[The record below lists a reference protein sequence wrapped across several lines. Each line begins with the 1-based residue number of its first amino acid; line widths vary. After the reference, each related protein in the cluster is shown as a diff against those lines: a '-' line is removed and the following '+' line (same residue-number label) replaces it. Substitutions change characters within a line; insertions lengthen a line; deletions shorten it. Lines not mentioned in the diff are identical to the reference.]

1 MQKPS
6 MPNMPEPTV
15 TRPAQG
21 RRIGVVGDALR
32 FLVTGAETGGQYA
45 MFESTL
51 EPGSGPPPHRHSREH
66 EAFFILE
73 GEVTFHSGDDQF
85 VAPAGA
91 FVNLPP
97 GGVHYFRN
105 NTKSMARM
113 LITVSPAGLEQMFLA
128 VGTPLSPGQSAPRPT
143 PEDIQKLLAIAPK
156 YGLEILV
163 PAH

>member
-1 MQKPS
+1 
-6 MPNMPEPTV
+6 MPALSEPTV
-15 TRPAQG
+15 TRPAEG
-21 RRIGVVGDALR
+21 RMIGVVGDALR
-32 FLVTGAETGGQYA
+32 FLATGAETGGQYA

-51 EPGSGPPPHRHSREH
+51 EPGSGPPPHIHSREH

-85 VAPAGA
+85 VATAGT

-97 GGVHYFRN
+97 GRVHYFRN
-105 NTKSMARM
+105 DTTSSARM
-113 LITVSPAGLEQMFLA
+113 LITVSPAGLEQMFLE
-128 VGTPLSPGQSAPRPT
+128 VGTPLSPGTPAPRPT

-156 YGLEILV
+156 YGLEIRG